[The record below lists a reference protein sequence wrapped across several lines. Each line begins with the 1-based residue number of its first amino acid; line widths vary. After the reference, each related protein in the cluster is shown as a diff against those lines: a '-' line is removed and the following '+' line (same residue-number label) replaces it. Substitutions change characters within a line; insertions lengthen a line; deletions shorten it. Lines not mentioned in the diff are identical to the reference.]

1 RGVSSQ
7 DAQLLQLSEKRNPAD
22 FLISIKKQ
30 KGGFL
35 TKVEQWTLED
45 IVSQSGLSTAVI
57 NILIH
62 YILVIKENA
71 VFERNLAYKIAN
83 DWAQNQ
89 VTTPEKAM
97 EKVRQ
102 LYEKNEKKSQM
113 SKPSYSDSR
122 RNVTQ
127 KSTYRKETL
136 PEWATETAATKQE
149 DEPLSE
155 EEQQA
160 FKERLK
166 KIRNFR

>member
-83 DWAQNQ
+83 DWGQSQ
-89 VTTPEKAM
+89 VSTPVQAM
-97 EKVRQ
+97 EKVRH
-102 LYEKNEKKSQM
+102 LY
-113 SKPSYSDSR
+113 R
-122 RNVTQ
+122 
-127 KSTYRKETL
+127 
-136 PEWATETAATKQE
+136 
-149 DEPLSE
+149 SE
-155 EEQQA
+155 ERRVG
-160 FKERLK
+160 KEG
-166 KIRNFR
+166 